1 MHTQPPILHTLR
13 AQASRELLETIIDE
27 QPDNRTRLGQKVCT
41 AFGFQDARGGLRSPA
56 ASRHCASWR
65 ERDASPFRPGQ
76 SGVTRSTPVC
86 LAEPVPPPVDVPD
99 TVQGVKDLSLVRVD
113 VPNQRQ
119 IWNTLID
126 REHPLGT
133 TTFVGR
139 QVHYLID
146 SDHGWLGAI
155 GFSAAALTLN
165 STSRTDAI
173 GYYLRRWRIEDF
185 FRVLKTGCKAKHLA
199 FRTAQRLERATAI
212 QMVIAWRI
220 MLMTLLGRAVPECP
234 AEWLSSNAELRFLRD
249 YAVIWNK
256 PAAGPPCGGSVAW
269 WPFWGDIR
277 IASMIHLQ
285 VTKSCGEVMSPCR
298 NPRLGMKWQNRF
310 EK

>member
-13 AQASRELLETIIDE
+13 AQAYRELLETIIDE

-65 ERDASPFRPGQ
+65 EGRFTLPAGQ

-99 TVQGVKDLSLVRVD
+99 TVQGVKDLSLIRVD

-199 FRTAQRLERATAI
+199 FRTAQRLERAIAI

-256 PAAGPPCGGSVAW
+256 PPPDHLAAAVLLGGRCGGISESQA
-269 WPFWGDIR
+269 
-277 IASMIHLQ
+277 
-285 VTKSCGEVMSPCR
+285 
-298 NPRLGMKWQNRF
+298 
-310 EK
+310 